1 DARCPATGQLWVIEI
16 QSPLKLNQGPGGD
29 TQVKFFSQPGCSV
42 ATLDPSTLN
51 LAGSSG
57 IKGPV
62 KLKNGGQFNCS
73 TPDLNN
79 DGLPDLVCHFD
90 DNGFVVGDVVGVVE
104 GSSPQFGFRAR
115 AAVQTQ

>member
-1 DARCPATGQLWVIEI
+1 MQ
-16 QSPLKLNQGPGGD
+16 LNQAREAMNRSSSSASPAAFVFLYL
-29 TQVKFFSQPGCSV
+29 T
-42 ATLDPSTLN
+42 STLT

-62 KLKNGGQFNCS
+62 KLKKNGTFNCS

-90 DNGFVVGDVVGVVE
+90 DNGLPSAMWRGRGRPDT
-104 GSSPQFGFRAR
+104 SRIC
-115 AAVQTQ
+115 